1 MTATFYESGTFSAP
15 QEMDWSNVRGVY
27 RKLQDDFHLQT
38 EPFGIFVPADR
49 NLDLSQL
56 IGAIDVVDREL
67 DTIDEAE
74 DREAFV
80 AGVLLF
86 LRGESAELKV
96 NASRELSDRMWI
108 LREAIER
115 LDIQT
120 VFCDTVQKVV
130 DHGESKRVA
139 QTDKEMIHHLV
150 EEWRLTGVLPV
161 LVLREFSTPAFEK
174 FFYLCC
180 ATMPAIDMIQ
190 DARMDYRSGQISVR
204 PSIALYFKLMMI
216 FFSPLPKLLLLFPS
230 PLTLVRYAMSFVWQG
245 IRGETNQF
253 LQRR

>member
-1 MTATFYESGTFSAP
+1 MTATLYETDAFSAP

-27 RKLQDDFHLQT
+27 RKLQDDFHLLT

-67 DTIDEAE
+67 DTIDAAR
-74 DREAFV
+74 DRESFITN
-80 AGVLLF
+80 VLSF
-86 LRGESAELKV
+86 LRGETAELNVADSEELV
-96 NASRELSDRMWI
+96 NRMWI

-115 LDIQT
+115 LGIQSA
-120 VFCDTVQKVV
+120 FCDTIQQVI
-130 DHGESKRVA
+130 DHGEEKRVA
-139 QTDKEMIHHLV
+139 QTNKEMIHHLV

-161 LVLREFSTPAFEK
+161 LFLRQLSTPEFEK

-190 DARMDYRSGQISVR
+190 DARMD
-204 PSIALYFKLMMI
+204 
-216 FFSPLPKLLLLFPS
+216 
-230 PLTLVRYAMSFVWQG
+230 
-245 IRGETNQF
+245 
-253 LQRR
+253 